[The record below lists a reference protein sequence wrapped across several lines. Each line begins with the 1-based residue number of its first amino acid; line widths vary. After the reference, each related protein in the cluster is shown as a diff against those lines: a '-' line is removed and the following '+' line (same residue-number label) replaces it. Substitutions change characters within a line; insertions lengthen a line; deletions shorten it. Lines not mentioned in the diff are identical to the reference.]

1 MKYEPPMDCVVVER
15 ELVTESEGGIKLK
28 PPYDAKWYGRIIAVG
43 PGMLRT
49 MHTPEETDRY
59 PMQYKV
65 GDLVICPPGMN
76 PFPDEVP
83 IPRNSNTRL
92 FVCSERL
99 LIAKITFEDGDEQ
112 PACCNGKCNG
122 KAK

>member
-15 ELVTESEGGIKLK
+15 ELVTEINGIKLT
-28 PPYDAKWYGRIIAVG
+28 PPFDAKWYGKIIAVG

-49 MHTPEETDRY
+49 MHTDTETDRY

-83 IPRNSNTRL
+83 ISKNANTRL

-99 LIAKITFEDGDEQ
+99 LIAKIIPEEGDDL
-112 PACCNGKCNG
+112 PCCCNGKCNG